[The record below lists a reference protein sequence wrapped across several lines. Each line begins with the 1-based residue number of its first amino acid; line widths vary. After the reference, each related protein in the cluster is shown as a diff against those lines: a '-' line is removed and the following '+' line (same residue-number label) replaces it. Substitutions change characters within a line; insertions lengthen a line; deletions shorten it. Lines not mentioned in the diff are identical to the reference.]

1 MNKKLLLFL
10 VVMTLFL
17 SINVVSASYFFGSQY
32 RTNDFKEITEFK
44 QTTEQ
49 KVGDYWNFESTKRT
63 ITEKTEVR
71 KRTRT
76 PFYYPNYR
84 SYGNYYAPY
93 RTSYGNYYVPRSNW
107 RFKEPYKYS
116 NYANSP
122 YSDYYYKPRYDP
134 YLGYYNWR
142 W

>member
-1 MNKKLLLFL
+1 MNKKPLLFL
-10 VVMTLFL
+10 VAIIFFL
-17 SINVVSASYFFGSQY
+17 SINLVSASYFFEPKY
-32 RTNDFKEITEFK
+32 KINDFKEITEFK
-44 QTTEQ
+44 QTTEH
-49 KVGDYWNFESTKRT
+49 KVGDFWNFESTKRT

-76 PFYYPNYR
+76 PIYYSSYYYPNYGGYR
-84 SYGNYYAPY
+84 DSYIPF
-93 RTSYGNYYVPRSNW
+93 SNW
-107 RFKEPYKYS
+107 RFKEPYEHS
-116 NYANSP
+116 NYANSH

>member
-1 MNKKLLLFL
+1 MNKKSLLFL
-10 VVMTLFL
+10 VVITLFL
-17 SINVVSASYFFGSQY
+17 SINVVSASYFFEPKY
-32 RTNDFKEITEFK
+32 RINDFKEITEFK

-63 ITEKTEVR
+63 ITERTVVR
-71 KRTRT
+71 KITRT
-76 PFYYPNYR
+76 PFYYP
-84 SYGNYYAPY
+84 YYK
-93 RTSYGNYYVPRSNW
+93 SYGNYYVPQSNW
-107 RFKEPYKYS
+107 RFKEPYRY
-116 NYANSP
+116 NDYANSR